1 MFIILSSVVIA
12 HASRSRLDETVAHVG
27 VELTHAQ
34 AVVRVVQ
41 RLAVA
46 AVGTSW
52 RS

>member
-12 HASRSRLDETVAHVG
+12 DASGGGLDETVAHVG
-27 VELTHAQ
+27 VELAHAQ
-34 AVVRVVQ
+34 AVVRVVK